1 MTSDGKKEMGQSRW
15 KVKGDEGEGSYFV
28 LMKREILSE
37 KRYLSRGLKGG
48 GEGAAISG
56 RGNSTQGPEV

>member
-1 MTSDGKKEMGQSRW
+1 MGQSRW
-15 KVKGDEGEGSYFV
+15 KVEGDEGEGSYFV